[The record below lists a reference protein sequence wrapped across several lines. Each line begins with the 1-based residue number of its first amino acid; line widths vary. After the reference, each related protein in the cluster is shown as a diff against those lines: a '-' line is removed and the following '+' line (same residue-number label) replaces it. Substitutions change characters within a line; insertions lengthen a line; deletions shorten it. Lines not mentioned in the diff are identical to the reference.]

1 MQRAALL
8 WLRIK
13 LSLYP
18 PSSGERYPP
27 LCGGRFSGDL
37 TEDGGV
43 LQRYMADHALTLGAL
58 VIEQLTPQTTHV
70 IVTHMGQPIIKDID
84 SWPYASPRPEAVSVQ
99 WFYASCGTTNLS
111 SSIHP
116 VRKDI
121 RYIISTGIQACV
133 RQHENWMQQWW
144 RDQSDMCHKLIMN
157 WTVLMF
163 PIIWWR
169 SIQMGKLMV
178 SRSLWYVS
186 LDLGR

>member
-1 MQRAALL
+1 MFMNMTSDHIGSGHEVFKVRHNHSLL
-8 WLRIK
+8 RDAYKKLYTRYRYNCHFLQGHVFFIDIK
-13 LSLYP
+13 
-18 PSSGERYPP
+18 
-27 LCGGRFSGDL
+27 
-37 TEDGGV
+37 DGGV

-133 RQHENWMQQWW
+133 RQHEN
-144 RDQSDMCHKLIMN
+144 
-157 WTVLMF
+157 
-163 PIIWWR
+163 
-169 SIQMGKLMV
+169 
-178 SRSLWYVS
+178 
-186 LDLGR
+186 